1 MGCLQLRAHTP
12 KDSAVTTLRPTFG
25 DEGRS
30 RDRPRTGR
38 SGSRWA
44 LSEHVDHL
52 CHNRVETRPPP
63 RLCPSRPHLIPAS
76 CLTRFLPSTALMS
89 QQPRVVYLEDLE
101 KPAAAIKENVAVTAD
116 ETDDETT
123 VVQTETRAAAI
134 ADPKSASRKTQTG
147 ATKRQR
153 SLLDMMPSAPS
164 SSPTSRSTTTKIAK
178 TDLPTL
184 NSIPLSMSDFQNSL
198 SDEAKRLL
206 TLECESMGKS
216 WLVLSVTLLV
226 IGG

>member
-1 MGCLQLRAHTP
+1 M
-12 KDSAVTTLRPTFG
+12 
-25 DEGRS
+25 
-30 RDRPRTGR
+30 
-38 SGSRWA
+38 
-44 LSEHVDHL
+44 
-52 CHNRVETRPPP
+52 
-63 RLCPSRPHLIPAS
+63 
-76 CLTRFLPSTALMS
+76 
-89 QQPRVVYLEDLE
+89 
-101 KPAAAIKENVAVTAD
+101 TAD